1 MKKKRNLI
9 IAGILFYLCLLL
21 ALVAVESAA
30 SGATIR
36 NFWDALWYSVITLTT
51 VGYGDLSPVTPMGRV
66 LGILLAL
73 GSIGVLSALAAARQ
87 RLVHLR
93 RRERGRPDTGGG
105 TEAEPP
111 RIGAGFPGGGSK

>member
-73 GSIGVLSALAAARQ
+73 GSIGVLSALITLILSMIRGQFIPRMRLSRQ
-87 RLVHLR
+87 RSR
-93 RRERGRPDTGGG
+93 DC
-105 TEAEPP
+105 
-111 RIGAGFPGGGSK
+111 SCS